1 MPQPILDL
9 LGQLA
14 DLPQIAQIEHIGFIE
29 NLKEEPRPLVR
40 AEHLRCPLVELR
52 DDGRLFETAG
62 DDMLIRKDDR
72 ERQCIV
78 AVLAAIDG
86 DIGQDHDRVILN
98 IRMRTLL
105 IVESGTQE
113 IGINLCEGTDDLQ
126 LVRRRID
133 DIDPCPFGQ
142 RLE

>member
-1 MPQPILDL
+1 
-9 LGQLA
+9 
-14 DLPQIAQIEHIGFIE
+14 
-29 NLKEEPRPLVR
+29 
-40 AEHLRCPLVELR
+40 
-52 DDGRLFETAG
+52 
-62 DDMLIRKDDR
+62 MLIRKDDR
-72 ERQCIV
+72 ERQCVV
-78 AVLAAIDG
+78 AVLATIDG
-86 DIGQDHDRVILN
+86 DIGQDHDGVILN

-113 IGINLCEGTDDLQ
+113 IGINLREGTDDLQ